1 MANDAL
7 SRARKARQLPSP
19 KSGAVVPAG
28 SSGRNDLI
36 ALARA
41 ASQRPVPAA
50 TAVDDFLRRVKAAPA
65 GETKGT
71 ALIAQMR
78 DAAARPVPVRPK
90 PPEPPT
96 VVEAPV
102 PVEVPAPSPATQV
115 VPVEIAPGQIVPV
128 EVPQNGT
135 PGAQPIVVNV
145 NVVNEQRGWGPYWSP
160 YWYGCGR
167 FNCPHLRGLPCNR
180 WLCF

>member
-1 MANDAL
+1 VADDAL

-19 KSGAVVPAG
+19 KNGAVVPAG

-50 TAVDDFLRRVKAAPA
+50 TAVDDFLRVVKAAPV

-71 ALIAQMR
+71 ALIARMR

-90 PPEPPT
+90 PPEPPKT
-96 VVEAPV
+96 EAPAPVEA
-102 PVEVPAPSPATQV
+102 PAPSPATQV
-115 VPVEIAPGQIVPV
+115 VPVEIAPGQTVPV
-128 EVPQNGT
+128 EVPQNAT
-135 PGAQPIVVNV
+135 GAQPIVVNV
-145 NVVNEQRGWGPYWSP
+145 NVVNEQRGPYWGWP